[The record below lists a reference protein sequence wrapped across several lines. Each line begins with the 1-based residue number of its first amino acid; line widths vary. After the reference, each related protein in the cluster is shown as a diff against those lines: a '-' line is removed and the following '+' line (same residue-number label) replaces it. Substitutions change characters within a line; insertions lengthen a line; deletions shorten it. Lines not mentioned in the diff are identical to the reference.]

1 MDDSPHAN
9 PIDRAAAWLP
19 GWLFLA
25 AGLALLALVLL
36 TPAWLNH
43 RDLAWQRDLMRL
55 QVQQMERQA
64 QRYADFHDALAAEE
78 PVLLQRLALMQL
90 GLTPADK
97 TPLWMGGRDSAA
109 VDAWLA
115 QPLPRVGVD
124 VPAPR
129 PIDSRLTRLTT
140 GLPRT
145 LLITA
150 ALACVL
156 AGVWATPTGSIPL
169 PRGRG

>member
-1 MDDSPHAN
+1 M
-9 PIDRAAAWLP
+9 AWLP
-19 GWLFLA
+19 GWLFLT
-25 AGLALLALVLL
+25 AGLLLLALVLL
-36 TPAWLNH
+36 TPAWLTH
-43 RDLAWQRDLMRL
+43 RELVWQRDLMRL
-55 QVQQMERQA
+55 QVRQLERQA
-64 QRYADFHDALAAEE
+64 ERYADFRAALAAEE
-78 PVLLQRLALMQL
+78 PVLLERLALMQL
-90 GLTPADK
+90 GLSPTAK
-97 TPLWMGGRDSAA
+97 TPLWMGADSPWIAPGDAAGGGGGA

-129 PIDSRLTRLTT
+129 AIDSRLTRLTT

-156 AGVWATPTGSIPL
+156 AGVWATP
-169 PRGRG
+169 PRRR